1 MLEYDPGKCML
12 NLFINNA
19 SISKGTC
26 DYNWFVK
33 LLIEIKSLLTAEVIL
48 SCDTIVRTVYTHS
61 CQCDY

>member
-1 MLEYDPGKCML
+1 ML

-19 SISKGTC
+19 SISIGTC